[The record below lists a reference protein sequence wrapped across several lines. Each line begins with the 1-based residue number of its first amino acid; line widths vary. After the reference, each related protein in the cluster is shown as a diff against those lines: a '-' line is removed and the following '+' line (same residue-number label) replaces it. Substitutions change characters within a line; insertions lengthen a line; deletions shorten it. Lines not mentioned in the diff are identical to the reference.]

1 MTSVRTVGIHFPRPL
16 SNTGVSTSQGAQ
28 VASAK
33 AVKAASISVPAGFR
47 AFQVGQARVLN
58 ASPRQAQGNSRDPV
72 PGTPLNQVDRK
83 KLGLGQVDLV
93 VNGTFNIDNGPGTR
107 REFPAGTIIR
117 NGRVDAG
124 GLPKTLGRG
133 AMAVLQDGRV
143 VVLRQ
148 GGSSK
153 PEDIQKQVQGRYG
166 ANARVR
172 DFMGG
177 GALLVENGRKV
188 SDEDLRVRQQFDQGG
203 GGINAQQMR
212 RSDHSVVAQHSNGQT
227 YVLVAKNK
235 TGREIQDELLKA
247 GFVNVVKFDGSSGF
261 IARTGSGPVDGRSQG
276 TNVMGIAVDVVP

>member
-1 MTSVRTVGIHFPRPL
+1 MLPLRFPSIQLPRSL
-16 SNTGVSTSQGAQ
+16 TSTSKGTQ
-28 VASAK
+28 VASAQ

-58 ASPRQAQGNSRDPV
+58 ASPRQAQGNSADPM
-72 PGTPLNQVDRK
+72 PGTPVNQVDRK
-83 KLGLGQVDLV
+83 RLGLAQVDLV

-107 REFPAGTIIR
+107 REYPAGTIIR

-148 GGSSK
+148 GGSGK
-153 PEDIQKQVQGRYG
+153 LEDIQKQVQARYG

-177 GALLVENGRKV
+177 GAMLVEGGNKV
-188 SDEDLRVRQQFDQGG
+188 SNQDLRTRQQFDQGQ

-212 RSDHSVVAQHSNGQT
+212 RSDHTVVAQHKNGKT
-227 YVLVAKNK
+227 YVLVAANK
-235 TGREIQDELLKA
+235 TGKEIQDQLHAA

-261 IARTGSGPVDGRSQG
+261 IARTGSGPVDGRYQG